1 MAEEG
6 QTRAVA
12 KSLPKSQPSP
22 VSVKPARLLPR
33 RAAFSRTILSAAPGD
48 SRRCVQDPRTAAQ
61 GPGPVGE
68 SVLSAVHLSG
78 VAKPLCPCPEGNS
91 CLRGGRGRGWEL
103 QRCQADFIQKLPSWW
118 ETAVPQFDLF
128 KEYSVLMRFFK
139 SENTENTFYE
149 LKGAQCTKNSWS
161 ERFL

>member
-22 VSVKPARLLPR
+22 VSVKPARLPPAESCFL
-33 RAAFSRTILSAAPGD
+33 SRTILSAAPGD
-48 SRRCVQDPRTAAQ
+48 SRRCAQDARTAAQ

-91 CLRGGRGRGWEL
+91 CLVGREGRGWEL

-128 KEYSVLMRFFK
+128 KEYSVLMRFL
-139 SENTENTFYE
+139 N
-149 LKGAQCTKNSWS
+149 LKTLRT
-161 ERFL
+161 RFMN

>member
-12 KSLPKSQPSP
+12 KSLPKSQPSR
-22 VSVKPARLLPR
+22 VSVKPARLPPAESCFL
-33 RAAFSRTILSAAPGD
+33 SRTILSAALGD
-48 SRRCVQDPRTAAQ
+48 SRRGARGPRTAAQ

-91 CLRGGRGRGWEL
+91 CLVGREGRGWEL
-103 QRCQADFIQKLPSWW
+103 QRSVCSVARRISSRNFHPGGKPLCLSL
-118 ETAVPQFDLF
+118 T
-128 KEYSVLMRFFK
+128 YSRSIAF
-139 SENTENTFYE
+139 
-149 LKGAQCTKNSWS
+149 
-161 ERFL
+161 